1 MWVCLCHGIRC
12 RDVKEAAGDGAS
24 RAGDVFRKFEVRVRC
39 GKCVPTICNL
49 LNESQVA
56 NEHGDDDTAHH
67 PMACCGGQG

>member
-49 LNESQVA
+49 LNESQIA
-56 NEHGDDDTAHH
+56 NEPGNSAA
-67 PMACCGGQG
+67 PSAMACCGGQG